1 MKEKY
6 EYRSTV
12 STTFVQDCGYMK
24 QEKSDLTRAHWR
36 DTPTRASAF
45 KCPVIFNFEIYFQD
59 FQMKKIGCDKCL
71 QRENLHLRYLSFLG
85 NFGQRYLWIDKSN
98 GGLSCWPPRLI
109 FSLCQQLL
117 NYRKIEDDF
126 ACTVSVIYFTF
137 TLRARS
143 IYWVHI
149 NLLRWSFFTFIYNR
163 SSEMNYFIYFTSF
176 HSSRE
181 IWTQ

>member
-1 MKEKY
+1 MLDACIQNFFQISTLYRVGGGRSARTFRKGCTVLRGNREMTEKY

-12 STTFVQDCGYMK
+12 SRTFVQDCGYMK

-36 DTPTRASAF
+36 ATPTRASAF

-71 QRENLHLRYLSFLG
+71 QRENLHLRHLSFLG
-85 NFGQRYLWIDKSN
+85 NFGQRYLWIDKSK

-126 ACTVSVIYFTF
+126 AFTVSVIYFV
-137 TLRARS
+137 LNS
-143 IYWVHI
+143 
-149 NLLRWSFFTFIYNR
+149 WSTK
-163 SSEMNYFIYFTSF
+163 
-176 HSSRE
+176 
-181 IWTQ
+181 